1 MTTETLLEQKPDQ
14 MAERMTRLEAK
25 TDELIWAATFQ
36 SVTAK
41 STWFRNRSLA
51 PGRWALGYPAL
62 YILYR
67 ILNEMRPKNILE
79 LGLGQS
85 TRMIAQYAAHYKGV
99 RHTIVEHDKD
109 WVAFCKKDMRL
120 SEHSGLVL
128 LGREMVPFREAQS
141 VRVFSGFA
149 DRFKDQS
156 FDFICIDAP
165 LGADMKEYAR
175 VDVLGLMPQILK
187 KSFVLLLDDFER
199 PGEQHTARAMEE
211 MLAAHGI
218 AFAKGVYSGLKKTLI
233 LSSTDN
239 RFFTSL

>member
-1 MTTETLLEQKPDQ
+1 MSTHNITQDQLPDQ
-14 MAERMTRLEAK
+14 LSERMERLHARLEARA
-25 TDELIWAATFQ
+25 DELIWATTFQ

-41 STWFRNRSLA
+41 STWFRNKSLA

-99 RHTIVEHDKD
+99 RHTVVEHDKD
-109 WVAFCKKDMRL
+109 WVAFCKKDMCFAEN
-120 SEHSGLVL
+120 SDIVL

-149 DRFKDQS
+149 DSFKDQS

-165 LGADMKEYAR
+165 L
-175 VDVLGLMPQILK
+175 
-187 KSFVLLLDDFER
+187 
-199 PGEQHTARAMEE
+199 
-211 MLAAHGI
+211 AA
-218 AFAKGVYSGLKKTLI
+218 T
-233 LSSTDN
+233 
-239 RFFTSL
+239 